1 LLEAVAALK
10 DRWPQLRVLIMGKG
24 PLATSLAQQI
34 DAMDLKEQVHCVGFL
49 SDIETVLPHLD
60 FLVHPA
66 RTEGLGV
73 ALLQAASAG
82 LAVIASRA
90 GGMPEA
96 VLHEQTGLLIPPG
109 DAQALV
115 AAMERLLSD
124 PVLIEEYGAAGR
136 RRMAAEFS
144 IAAMA
149 AGNLAVYRQLI
160 SPIPNA

>member
-1 LLEAVAALK
+1 MGLE
-10 DRWPQLRVLIMGKG
+10 
-24 PLATSLAQQI
+24 
-34 DAMDLKEQVHCVGFL
+34 EQVHCVGFL

-96 VLHEQTGLLIPPG
+96 VLDEETGSI
-109 DAQALV
+109 D
-115 AAMERLLSD
+115 S
-124 PVLIEEYGAAGR
+124 AGR
-136 RRMAAEFS
+136 CAS
-144 IAAMA
+144 
-149 AGNLAVYRQLI
+149 AGGGHGAILKRSGASRSVWRSRPAQNG
-160 SPIPNA
+160 